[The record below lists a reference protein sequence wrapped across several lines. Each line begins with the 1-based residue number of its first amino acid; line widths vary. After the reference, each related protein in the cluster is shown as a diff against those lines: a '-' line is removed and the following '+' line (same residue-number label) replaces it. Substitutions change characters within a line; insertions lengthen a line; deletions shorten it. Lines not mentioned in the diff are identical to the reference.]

1 MHLIF
6 SHKFIHSIAPGTLLI
21 VSDFFTPDTYEEF
34 KNMIEIEKFDCLLE
48 KDQTEAVMKLHQEG
62 KTMEAM
68 VEVLIMRALD
78 EEGAPL
84 FKSADKFELM
94 NGVDPIVITEVAGY
108 ILSFEPEQEDIAKN

>member
-1 MHLIF
+1 MNIMSKATGHFKSKMNGGLEC
-6 SHKFIHSIAPGTLLI
+6 
-21 VSDFFTPDTYEEF
+21 YEVKEWESKVWF
-34 KNMIEIEKFDCLLE
+34 KPSATIK
-48 KDQTEAVMKLHQEG
+48 QTEAVMKLHQEG

-94 NGVDPIVITEVAGY
+94 NGVDPTVITEVAGY

>member
-1 MHLIF
+1 MNIMSKATGH
-6 SHKFIHSIAPGTLLI
+6 
-21 VSDFFTPDTYEEF
+21 F
-34 KNMIEIEKFDCLLE
+34 KSKMNNGLE
-48 KDQTEAVMKLHQEG
+48 CFEVKEWDAKIWFKPSATIKQTEAMMKLHQEG

-94 NGVDPIVITEVAGY
+94 NGVDPNVVIAIASH
-108 ILSFEPEQEDIAKN
+108 ILNFEPDQEDIAKN